1 MITGKNYIGNK
12 LSSTGNSTF
21 KTVNPVLNME
31 NTTLFY
37 DATNSEINDAVE
49 TASLAYR
56 SYRQVSGASKAQFL
70 RAIATEI
77 EALGDELIETYTS
90 ESGLAN
96 GRAIGERGRTIGQL
110 LQFATLLEEGSW
122 VEASI
127 DTAEENRIPMPK
139 VDIRKML
146 IATGP
151 VVVFGASN
159 FPLAFSTAGGDTA
172 SALAAGCPVIVKSH
186 PMHAGTSELVASA
199 IIKAAKN
206 TGMPDGVFSHLN
218 GKEIAVGSAL
228 VQHPSVKSVAF
239 TGSLKGGKALF
250 DLANKRPDP
259 IPVFAEMGSLNPVV
273 LLPELLTKKAEE
285 LGNDYA
291 NSIVLGSGQ
300 FCTNPGLLIGIKSPG
315 LDRFTNS
322 LGQTISQQEPQ
333 CMLHPVIAN
342 NYHKMSDQMQQEQY
356 INTVGQ
362 YDKSVAENYGRARIT
377 SISAKQF
384 ISNPTLHQ
392 EVFGPYSL
400 VIECENTM
408 ELQQVANQ
416 LEGQLTATI
425 MGTNEEVVNYKNVI
439 DTLTEKVGRILFNGV
454 PTGVEVCPSMQ
465 HGGPFPA
472 STDGRFTSVGTGS
485 IKRFVRPVCFQNWPS
500 SLLPL
505 ELQDKNSIGLYRLI
519 NGNYSRKDISLT

>member
-1 MITGKNYIGNK
+1 MITGKNYIGNT
-12 LSSTGNSTF
+12 LSATGSATY
-21 KTVNPVLNME
+21 KTVNPVLNIE

-37 DATNSEINDAVE
+37 DATISEINNAVMV
-49 TASLAYR
+49 ASQAYR
-56 SYRQVSGASKAQFL
+56 NYRKVSGASKALFL

-77 EALGDELIETYTS
+77 EALGDELIETYTA
-90 ESGLAN
+90 ESGLAS

-127 DTAEENRIPMPK
+127 DTAQENRTPIPK
-139 VDIRKML
+139 ADLRKML

-199 IIKAAKN
+199 ILKAAKS
-206 TGMPDGVFSHLN
+206 TGMPEGVFSHLN
-218 GKEIAVGSAL
+218 GKDIAVGSAL

-273 LLPELLTKKAEE
+273 LLPELLEEKAEE
-285 LGNDYA
+285 LGKDYA

-300 FCTNPGLLIGIKSPG
+300 FCTSPGLLIGIKSPG
-315 LDRFTNS
+315 LDRFTKS
-322 LGQTISQQEPQ
+322 LGSSISQQEPQ

-342 NYHKMSDQMQQEQY
+342 NYHKMSNQMQQEKH

-362 YDKSVAENYGRARIT
+362 YDKTVDENHGRARIT
-377 SISAKQF
+377 SISAKEF
-384 ISNPTLHQ
+384 ISNSTLHQ

-400 VIECENTM
+400 VIECENTA
-408 ELQQVANQ
+408 ELQQVASQ

-425 MGTNEEVVNYKNVI
+425 MGTNTEVVAYRSVI

-454 PTGVEVCPSMQ
+454 PTGVEVCHSMQ
-465 HGGPFPA
+465 HGGPYPA
-472 STDGRFTSVGTGS
+472 STDGRFTSVGTGA

-505 ELQDKNSIGLYRLI
+505 ELQDKNSIGLHRLI
-519 NGNYSRKDISLT
+519 NGNYSTGNINPT